1 MKSCGIIVEYNPF
14 HYGHA
19 YHAKMARKLSGAEI
33 IIAVMSGNF
42 LQRGEPAILDKW
54 DRAEV
59 ALRNGVD
66 LVVEL
71 PFSWAVQSADY
82 FARGSVKMLQSLQCE
97 ALCFG
102 TDEEN
107 DFDYQSYGDFFNQHQ
122 VEIDNYFK
130 SLPINLSYPEKMAQT
145 VRHFLPKLAE
155 FPPNHILA
163 LSYAKENA
171 KYAKPMTLF
180 PLKRQGQGYHDNQ
193 LMVQSFASATGIRQA
208 VNLGNDFS
216 NFVPELTEK
225 KLFDYHLSWSD
236 FWPYLYYQ
244 LKVST
249 PKELK
254 MLYQMNEGVEF
265 RLLNQLRPDF
275 SDYLAGIQTKRYT
288 KARLQRLLVYTLLQV
303 KPAEIAYEQENSL
316 LHILGF
322 TDAGKK
328 YLNQHKKDFTLP
340 MAAKIGKQEQANHL
354 LTYRSD
360 QIYQMLHP
368 VEQNLG
374 RFPLQV

>member
-19 YHAKMARKLSGAEI
+19 YHVKMARKLSGAEV

-59 ALRNGVD
+59 ALKNGVD

-71 PFSWAVQSADY
+71 PFAWAVQSADY
-82 FARGSVKMLQSLQCE
+82 FARGSVKMLQALKCE

-107 DFDYQSYGDFFNQHQ
+107 DFDYKSYGEFFNQHQ

-130 SLPINLSYPEKMAQT
+130 SLPIDLSYPEKMAQT

-193 LMVQSFASATGIRQA
+193 LMVQNFASATGIRQA

-225 KLFDYHLSWSD
+225 KIFDYHLSWSD

-254 MLYQMNEGVEF
+254 MLYQMNEGIEF

-316 LHILGF
+316 LHILGY